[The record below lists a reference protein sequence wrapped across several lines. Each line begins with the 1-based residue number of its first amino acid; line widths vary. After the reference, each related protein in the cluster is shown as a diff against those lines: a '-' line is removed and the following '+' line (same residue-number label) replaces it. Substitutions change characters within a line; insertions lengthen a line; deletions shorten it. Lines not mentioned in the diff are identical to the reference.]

1 MGGAEIVR
9 RCDQDLKGSDV
20 GCVIN
25 VGGCGAAQLCVV
37 IDSGTVEVVG
47 RCAGVHDISGVGAG
61 VAADHAY
68 IVCLGI
74 GLYRF
79 PVYAICGPL
88 DIDLAC
94 AQFIHNVQC
103 GYLEPHLELGG
114 GELLDIGAV
123 GHEELAGAGINL
135 ACLCWDGQGHG
146 KDQNETDE
154 LE

>member
-68 IVCLGI
+68 IVGLGI
-74 GLYRF
+74 GLYCF

-94 AQFIHNVQC
+94 TELIHGLEG
-103 GYLEPHLELGG
+103 GYLEPYLELGG

-123 GHEELAGAGINL
+123 GYKKLTCAGIDL
-135 ACLCWDGQGHG
+135 ACLDWNSQCHG
-146 KDQNETDE
+146 EDQDKADN